1 MSVGE
6 AGPVDAAGPADEAR
20 PVAGP
25 AAWGRLLGSELRL
38 TLGRRRNQFG
48 LLVLAAL
55 PVMIAVTLKVS
66 GSRGGHGPDFFSA
79 ITSNGIFVALAALS
93 VELPLFLPLAVAV
106 LAGDA
111 IAGEAGLGTL
121 RYLLIVPV
129 PRTRLLLTK
138 YVALVI
144 GALEGVVVVAGTGL
158 LAGGLAFGLPPMTTL
173 SGTTIGMAEATGRL
187 VLAVLYLAA
196 GLAALAAIG
205 LFISTLTEQ
214 PIVAMVATTGVATLM
229 WILDSIPQLGRLHPW
244 LLVHH
249 WLAFGDLFRDPV
261 FTDGIVRGLWL
272 ALGYAVVFLAA
283 ARTVFVH
290 RDITS

>member
-1 MSVGE
+1 MS
-6 AGPVDAAGPADEAR
+6 AGD
-20 PVAGP
+20 P
-25 AAWGRLLGSELRL
+25 AAWGRLLGSELRM

-48 LLVLAAL
+48 LAVLAAL
-55 PVMIAVTLKVS
+55 PVMIAVTIKVS

-93 VELPLFLPLAVAV
+93 VELTLFLPLAVAV

-144 GALEGVVVVAGTGL
+144 GALEGVVVVAGAGM

-173 SGTTIGMAEATGRL
+173 SGSTIGTVAATGRL
-187 VLAVLYLAA
+187 LLAVLYIAA
-196 GLAALAAIG
+196 GLAALAAVG

-214 PIVAMVATTGVATLM
+214 PIVATVATTGVATLM
-229 WILDSIPQLGRLHPW
+229 WILDAIPQLGWLHPW
-244 LLVHH
+244 LLVHD

-272 ALGYAVVFLAA
+272 AIGYTVVFLVA
-283 ARTVFVH
+283 ARTVFVR
-290 RDITS
+290 RDVTS